1 MYRDPSLLRGVSHP
15 VHLFAESLIGEGRYG
30 RVFRGRIRGK
40 KENVALKFSRRGG
53 EECLVNEAEI
63 YSRLKSLS
71 GRAIPRYYGLFH
83 GEFEGSTYHML
94 LLSYEGES
102 LESFEGISM
111 IAK

>member
-1 MYRDPSLLRGVSHP
+1 MDQA
-15 VHLFAESLIGEGRYG
+15 VHVVAGSRIGEGRYG

-40 KENVALKFSRRGG
+40 KENMALKFSRRGG

-63 YSRLKSLS
+63 YGRLKRLC
-71 GRAIPRYYGLFH
+71 GRAIPRYYGLFR
-83 GEFEGSTYHML
+83 GEFEGSRYDML
-94 LLSYEGES
+94 VMSYEGES